1 MQSLPSRTLSTETLV
16 RGAGIIR
23 SQTMSLEKDVE
34 FAALKEQQQI
44 LLATR
49 YISVPSVVVIL

>member
-1 MQSLPSRTLSTETLV
+1 MQALPSRTLSTGTLV
-16 RGAGIIR
+16 RGAGILR
-23 SQTMSLEKDVE
+23 SQTMSLEHDDE

-49 YISVPSVVVIL
+49 CIQFLHVL

>member
-1 MQSLPSRTLSTETLV
+1 MQSLPSRTLSTDTLV

-23 SQTMSLEKDVE
+23 SQTMSIEHDAE

-49 YISVPSVVVIL
+49 CIQFLHFL

>member
-1 MQSLPSRTLSTETLV
+1 MQSLPSRALSTETLL

-49 YISVPSVVVIL
+49 YISVPSVFVIL